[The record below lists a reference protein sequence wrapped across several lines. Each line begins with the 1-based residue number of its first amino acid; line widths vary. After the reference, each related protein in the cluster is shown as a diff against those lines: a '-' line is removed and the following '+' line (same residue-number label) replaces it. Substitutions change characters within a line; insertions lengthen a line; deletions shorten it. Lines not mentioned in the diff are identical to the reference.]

1 MKQEEIGA
9 LIKARRMKER
19 VSLED
24 LAALTGVGINTLS
37 RHHRGNLHG
46 SPAGFTYL
54 FQTGA
59 GKLFTVQRRRP
70 RQKLFHDGA

>member
-1 MKQEEIGA
+1 MVKQEEIGA

-37 RHHRGNLHG
+37 RLERGVGNTRLNVLLTVTNALGLH
-46 SPAGFTYL
+46 L
-54 FQTGA
+54 
-59 GKLFTVQRRRP
+59 TVTP
-70 RQKLFHDGA
+70 NKTSY